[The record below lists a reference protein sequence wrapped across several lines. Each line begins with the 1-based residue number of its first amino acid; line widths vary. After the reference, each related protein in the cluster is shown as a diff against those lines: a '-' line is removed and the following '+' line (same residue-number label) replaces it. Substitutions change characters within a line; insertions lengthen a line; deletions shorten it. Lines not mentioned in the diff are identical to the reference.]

1 MGMKKVGISFKDND
15 EELEIYEFLKRQLSP
30 SVYIKMLLKEKMEED
45 NESVPVQN
53 KRRGFD
59 F

>member
-1 MGMKKVGISFKDND
+1 MKKVGISFKDND